1 MHQSYQMKSLEEMQE
16 DARKKNIEDADKLCK
31 NICLCIGWSSIL
43 LGFCYL
49 IIMFIVISLTDTE
62 KSNSILI
69 VEEAII
75 SSNSN

>member
-1 MHQSYQMKSLEEMQE
+1 MHQSYQIKSLEEMQE

-49 IIMFIVISLTDTE
+49 IIMIIVICLTDTE

-69 VEEAII
+69 VEEAIT

>member
-1 MHQSYQMKSLEEMQE
+1 MYQSYQMKSLEEMQE
-16 DARKKNIEDADKLCK
+16 DARKKNLEEADKLCK
-31 NICLCIGWSSIL
+31 NICLCVGWSSIL

-49 IIMFIVISLTDTE
+49 IIMIIVVSINAPK

>member
-49 IIMFIVISLTDTE
+49 IIMIIVISLTDTE